1 VIKPP
6 PLRKAVPGGFTVDDF
21 TVDDSSSSSSPTT
34 AV

>member
-21 TVDDSSSSSSPTT
+21 TVDDSSSSPTT